1 MRPRSSDRCNP
12 IVHSCRVCI
21 VGSPSFPFLFSKGSV
36 VHSVYASES
45 WSSYFIFTRK
55 GAMSKAHFIPFSKA
69 GIFMGYFWFFVDFHY
84 FAPDLHYRMK
94 IGISTTVTHVLTV
107 EPSSPIVN
115 GTTYSLASASTHYE
129 ALMLLFFCVSDLV
142 GPPFLLYD

>member
-36 VHSVYASES
+36 VHSMYGSES

-69 GIFMGYFWFFVDFHY
+69 DIFMGYFWFFVDFCY
-84 FAPDLHYRMK
+84 FPPYLHYGKK
-94 IGISTTVTHVLTV
+94 IGISVVVTHVLTV
-107 EPSSPIVN
+107 EPSSPVVN
-115 GTTYSLASASTHYE
+115 GPTYSSAFVVSHYE
-129 ALMLLFFCVSDLV
+129 ALVLLFFCVGDLF